1 MASTKKNVTART
13 QQKRDSEALWETNN
27 PTLLNGEIAVVKTT
41 DYGTRLKVGD
51 GTSAYKSLDFIGN
64 ATKAV
69 AYTLTASGWDMSNVY
84 SFEATYPAAKYD
96 LSIEVASSAT
106 KAQCEAFT
114 QAMICGSATSNTIK
128 ALNGKPTVNIPVI
141 LRITYR

>member
-1 MASTKKNVTART
+1 M
-13 QQKRDSEALWETNN
+13 
-27 PTLLNGEIAVVKTT
+27 
-41 DYGTRLKVGD
+41 GD
-51 GTSAYKSLDFIGN
+51 GTSAYKSLDFVGN
-64 ATKAV
+64 STKSE
-69 AYTLTASGWDMSNVY
+69 AYTLAASGWDTSNVY
-84 SFEATYPAAKYD
+84 SFESTYPAAKYD

>member
-1 MASTKKNVTART
+1 M
-13 QQKRDSEALWETNN
+13 
-27 PTLLNGEIAVVKTT
+27 KTT

-51 GTSAYKSLDFIGN
+51 GTSAYKSLSFVGN
-64 ATKAV
+64 STKSV
-69 AYTLTASGWDMSNVY
+69 SYTLPASGWNTSNVY
-84 SFEATYPAAKYD
+84 SFESTYPAAKYD

-114 QAMICGSATSNTIK
+114 QAMICGSATENTIK
-128 ALNGKPTVNIPVI
+128 ALNGKPTVDIPVI

>member
-1 MASTKKNVTART
+1 MANTKRNVTART
-13 QQKRDSEALWETNN
+13 QQKRDSEA
-27 PTLLNGEIAVVKTT
+27 
-41 DYGTRLKVGD
+41 
-51 GTSAYKSLDFIGN
+51 
-64 ATKAV
+64 
-69 AYTLTASGWDMSNVY
+69 YTLTASGCNTSEIYPFESVY
-84 SFEATYPAAKYD
+84 SAANYD

-106 KAQCEAFT
+106 KAQCEAFI